1 MVGTTGEDFTFRVC
15 VVEEG
20 TVTDEV
26 TLESTEVLEVKKCG
40 DVILAA
46 GIGAFVVVTRQTM
59 IYDGKSNLTREYC
72 KIFERLLFP
81 SKTETLLIITVRVQ

>member
-20 TVTDEV
+20 TLDDEV
-26 TLESTEVLEVKKCG
+26 TFEAIEVLEVRKCR

-46 GIGAFVVVTRQTM
+46 GIGAFVVVTRQTI
-59 IYDGKSNLTREYC
+59 IYDGNS
-72 KIFERLLFP
+72 
-81 SKTETLLIITVRVQ
+81 TLI